1 MALPFGET
9 VKQIMKRK
17 NIKQNELARKIGM
30 SSSGISTALGENANP
45 RENTIRAIAA
55 ALDCTVGELMD
66 EQAPDV
72 QLTISERRL
81 LDDFRS
87 LNEQGQE
94 YVLQTVYTV
103 CMAGIYK
110 KPDNV
115 SDVENVTG

>member
-1 MALPFGET
+1 LTFGEN
-9 VKQIMKRK
+9 VKRTMKRK
-17 NIKQNELARKIGM
+17 GIKQNELARKIGM

-55 ALDCTVGELMD
+55 GLNCTVGELMD
-66 EQAPDV
+66 EQPPDI

-103 CMAGIYK
+103 CASGIYK
-110 KPDNV
+110 KPGNI
-115 SDVENVTG
+115 SGMESVTC